1 MLSNGLPFSTT
12 QPYHHTNSMPNSEPE
27 EAAAEA
33 TEEAPTTR
41 ATRSSKRRPSGGD
54 WPEAKRPKNDNDD
67 NEIKRPTPLEYLE
80 DYVEFT
86 VNLLLPDDAADLP
99 TYHAVPVVSALHYL
113 KHNPKRRKLVWEDW
127 SPYQVC
133 LFEAAL
139 AHHGKDFYA
148 IAKEFGEG
156 VKSTQQV
163 IDFYYV

>member
-1 MLSNGLPFSTT
+1 
-12 QPYHHTNSMPNSEPE
+12 MPNSEPE

-54 WPEAKRPKNDNDD
+54 WPEAKRP
-67 NEIKRPTPLEYLE
+67 TPLEYLE

-86 VNLLLPDDAADLP
+86 ANLLLPDDAADLP

-113 KHNPKRRKLVWEDW
+113 KHNPKRRRLVWEDW